1 MLPDTNTSILI
12 LCGIIIASYLFEY
25 ISRWLKIP
33 SVLLLI
39 GSGIGL
45 QYGWPI
51 TGFSI
56 NDIRQFVELLGTIGL
71 IMIVLEAS
79 LDLKL
84 ARNKIPVIRNSFLSA
99 MLILCVS
106 SVLVAVILYLW
117 FGNSFR
123 SNLVYAIPLSIIS
136 SAIVIPSVTFL
147 TTDKKEF
154 VIYEA
159 SFSDI
164 MGIML
169 FNFFIAEQILTIE
182 SVGAFLVSFLIIIT
196 ASMIISFILLFL
208 IARFKHHI
216 KYFLLLAILMAL
228 YAFGKMYHWPSLL
241 LILCFGLII
250 NNADRLRSRL
260 HRFLD
265 FDALPSLLVQLKTVT
280 SETAFVIRTYFFI
293 LFGFSV
299 NLNLLLNWNVLILGS
314 LILLALISV
323 RFLYLKLFLKE
334 RLMPELF
341 LMPRGLITIILFY
354 SIPKWLKNPSFE
366 EGLLF
371 YIIICST
378 ILMMIGLSLA
388 NNKKEIDIQA
398 LN

>member
-25 ISRWLKIP
+25 ISRWVKIP

-39 GSGIGL
+39 GTGIGL
-45 QYGWPI
+45 QYGLPL
-51 TGFSI
+51 TGYSI
-56 NDIRQFVELLGTIGL
+56 NSLRQFVELLGTIGL

-84 ARNKIPVIRNSFLSA
+84 SRSKIPVIRNSFLSA

-106 SVLVAVILYLW
+106 SVLIAGILYLW

-136 SAIVIPSVTFL
+136 SAIVIPSITYL
-147 TTDKKEF
+147 AADKKEF
-154 VIYEA
+154 VVYEA

-164 MGIML
+164 LGIML
-169 FNFFIAEQILTIE
+169 FNFFIAEQILTLE
-182 SVGAFLVSFLIIIT
+182 SAGAFLVSLLFILM
-196 ASMIISFILLFL
+196 ASLIISFLLLFL
-208 IARFKHHI
+208 IARIKHHI

-228 YAFGKMYHWPSLL
+228 YAFGKMYHWSSLL

-250 NNADRLRSRL
+250 NNADGLRSRL

-265 FDALPSLLVQLKTVT
+265 FETLPSLLSQLKTVT

-299 NLNLLLNWNVLILGS
+299 NLNLLMNWNVLILGS

-323 RFLYLKLFLKE
+323 RFLYLKKFLKE

-354 SIPKWLKNPSFE
+354 SIPEWLKYPSFD

-371 YIIICST
+371 FIIIGST
-378 ILMMIGLSLA
+378 ILMMIGLSFT
-388 NNKKEIDIQA
+388 KDKRDIEYA
-398 LN
+398 G